1 MQYLVC
7 LLLFMC
13 MYAGLYVKQ
22 RRYDLS
28 EFFYTDCLKK
38 RTAVLGPQH
47 PATLHTLCNLAHV
60 YTQLVSTLMVCTVL
74 RCLRTAEIAG
84 YRCHFFV
91 RSLWSLCTKPFS
103 LQ

>member
-7 LLLFMC
+7 SLLFTC

-22 RRYDLS
+22 RKYDLS

-60 YTQLVSTLMVCTVL
+60 YTQLVSILVV
-74 RCLRTAEIAG
+74 
-84 YRCHFFV
+84 
-91 RSLWSLCTKPFS
+91 
-103 LQ
+103 

>member
-1 MQYLVC
+1 MCC
-7 LLLFMC
+7 LLLFPWI
-13 MYAGLYVKQ
+13 YAGLYVKQ

-38 RTAVLGPQH
+38 RTAQLGPQH

-74 RCLRTAEIAG
+74 RCCELQRLQGID
-84 YRCHFFV
+84 CHLV
-91 RSLWSLCTKPFS
+91 WP
-103 LQ
+103 Q

>member
-1 MQYLVC
+1 
-7 LLLFMC
+7 
-13 MYAGLYVKQ
+13 VKQ
-22 RRYDLS
+22 RKYDLS

-38 RTAVLGPQH
+38 RTAQLGPQH

-60 YTQLVSTLMVCTVL
+60 YTQLVSILVVWYSFAL
-74 RCLRTAEIAG
+74 LRTAEIAG

-103 LQ
+103 L

>member
-1 MQYLVC
+1 
-7 LLLFMC
+7 
-13 MYAGLYVKQ
+13 VKQ
-22 RRYDLS
+22 RKYDLS

-38 RTAVLGPQH
+38 RTTVLGPQH

-60 YTQLVSTLMVCTVL
+60 YTQLVRTLPRLQGIVVIFL
-74 RCLRTAEIAG
+74 
-84 YRCHFFV
+84 V